1 MANRWKIVVFSFC
14 MIFLI
19 AGCGTGNQNK
29 PTPTPI
35 PQIVTTEKIVFTVER
50 GPLISQREVIGEI
63 VPANQDELFFRASG
77 YIARVLIKNG
87 DYIKKGDVLAEL
99 QMDDLLDQL
108 QQARI
113 DLEVSQ
119 DNLNNE
125 KLQRAYDIQKA
136 ESDVVICQKQV
147 DIAQLNLE
155 AAYGLQKE
163 EAQINVDISQEK
175 LKTAQAYLDLIK
187 GEVNSDIEKVV
198 KRNQVAVE
206 RLERMVSERQLI
218 APYDGIVLYTGLIPG
233 TQAEAYSTAALVGN
247 PTNLVIRVTYDYDL
261 VNTVDTSTVVNLFL
275 TKTKDQSYPV
285 QFIQD
290 FLPISNK
297 KEGINVQGDNNISL
311 NYLFFSMPK
320 DLPLDRMP
328 VGSQVYLQIVIG
340 NKPDALILPPPA
352 IRGND
357 EFKYVIVLEGDY
369 HRRVEVVHIGLKTT
383 DKWEIVANLK
393 EGDQVLGP

>member
-1 MANRWKIVVFSFC
+1 MANRWNIVVFSIFWA
-14 MIFLI
+14 FLI
-19 AGCGTGNQNK
+19 ASCGTGNQNQ

-35 PQIVTTEKIVFTVER
+35 PQIVTTDKIIFTVER

-77 YIARVLIKNG
+77 YIARVLVKNG
-87 DYIKKGDVLAEL
+87 DYFKKGDILAEL

-119 DNLNNE
+119 DNLDNE

-136 ESDVVICQKQV
+136 ESDVIICQKLL
-147 DIAQLNLE
+147 DIAKHNLDV
-155 AAYGLQKE
+155 AGYAQKE
-163 EAQINVDISQEK
+163 EAQLNVDISQEK

-187 GEVNSDIEKVV
+187 GEVNSDLEKVV
-198 KRNQVAVE
+198 ERNQVAVD
-206 RLERMVSERQLI
+206 RLERMVSDRQLT

-233 TQAEAYSTAALVGN
+233 TKAEAYSTAALVGD
-247 PTNLVIRVTYDYDL
+247 PTELVIRATYDYDL
-261 VNTVDTSTVVNLFL
+261 VNTVDASTVVYLYLNKA
-275 TKTKDQSYPV
+275 KTQSYPV
-285 QFIQD
+285 QFIPD

-297 KEGINVQGDNNISL
+297 KEGITVQGDNISI
-311 NYLFFSMPK
+311 NYLFFTTPK
-320 DLPLDRMP
+320 DLPRDQVR
-328 VGSQVYLQIVIG
+328 VGSQAYLQIVFG
-340 NKPDALILPPPA
+340 NKQDALLLPPPA

-369 HRRVEVVHIGLKTT
+369 HRRVEVVQIGLKTSN
-383 DKWEIVANLK
+383 KWEIIANLK